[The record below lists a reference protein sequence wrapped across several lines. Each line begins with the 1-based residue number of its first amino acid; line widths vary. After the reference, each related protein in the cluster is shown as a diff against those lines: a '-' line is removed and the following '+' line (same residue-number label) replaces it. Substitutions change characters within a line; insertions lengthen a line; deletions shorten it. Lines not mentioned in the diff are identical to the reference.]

1 MFGFGGMTYEQCKQ
15 ISERMAERDRRV
27 ARLVNT
33 YPTMPNS
40 EAYMRVSCEMEHEV
54 WAASEE
60 VKLKDI
66 RENGT

>member
-1 MFGFGGMTYEQCKQ
+1 
-15 ISERMAERDRRV
+15 MAERDRRV